1 MNNSEPAASGA
12 ANQPLKWSWKLAR
25 VAGID
30 VYVHATFVIL
40 IVWLGLSYW
49 ATAGLPAV
57 ISGVGFILLLFGCV
71 VLHEFGHA
79 LTARRYGIRTRH
91 ITLLPIGGVADL
103 EKMPDDPRQEILVA
117 LAGPAVNLVIA
128 AVLWAWLAMTGA
140 LIPGETLSVTSGPLV
155 QQLVVL
161 NIILAVFNL
170 LPAFPMDG
178 GRVLRAALAMRMG
191 RVQATQTAAKIGQ
204 GLALWLGLIG
214 LLYNPFLI
222 FIALFV
228 WIGAAAE
235 AEMETVRSSLAHV
248 TTGEAMLTEFH
259 RLSPQDSLARVI
271 ELTLEGSQKDFPV
284 MVDGNM
290 VGVLTQDDLLRGLQA
305 DGEHGRVADWMQR
318 DVHTADIHEPLNGV
332 LERLRESRSPLL
344 AVMQNGRV
352 AGVINLDN
360 IMELIR
366 IQTMLEARH
375 EARRSFGA

>member
-1 MNNSEPAASGA
+1 MNNSGTAASDA
-12 ANQPLKWSWKLAR
+12 ANPPLKWSWKLVR

-40 IVWLGLSYW
+40 IVWLALSYW

-103 EKMPDDPRQEILVA
+103 EKMPDDPHQEILVA

-128 AVLWAWLAMTGA
+128 ALLWSWLAMTGA
-140 LIPGETLSVTSGPLV
+140 LIPGETFSVTSGPLL

-235 AEMETVRSSLAHV
+235 AEMETVRSSLDHV

-259 RLSPQDSLARVI
+259 SLSPQDSLARVI

-284 MVDGNM
+284 MANEEM

-305 DGEHGRVADWMQR
+305 DGEHGRVADWMRR
-318 DVHTADIHEPLNGV
+318 DVQTADIAEPLNGV

-344 AVMQNGRV
+344 AVLQDGRV

>member
-1 MNNSEPAASGA
+1 MNSPQSDHASPGSP
-12 ANQPLKWSWKLAR
+12 PLKWSWKLVR

-40 IVWLGLSYW
+40 ILWLALSYW

-57 ISGVGFILLLFGCV
+57 VSGVGFILLLFGCV
-71 VLHEFGHA
+71 ALHEFGHA
-79 LTARRYGIRTRH
+79 LTARRFGIRTRH

-128 AVLWAWLAMTGA
+128 AVLWFWLMMSGS
-140 LIPGETLSVTSGPLV
+140 LVPGEVISVASGPL
-155 QQLVVL
+155 LHKLIVL

-191 RVQATQTAAKIGQ
+191 RVQATRTAARIGQ

-259 RLSPQDSLARVI
+259 TLSPQDSLARVI

-284 MVDGNM
+284 MMGEEM

-305 DGEHGRVADWMQR
+305 DGEHGRVVDWMQQNI
-318 DVHTADIHEPLNGV
+318 HTADIDEPLNDV
-332 LERLRESRSPLL
+332 LERLRESRYPLL
-344 AVMQNGRV
+344 AVMKHGRI
-352 AGVINLDN
+352 AGIINLEN

-366 IQTMLEARH
+366 IQTMLEARQ
-375 EARRSFGA
+375 EARRTFGA